1 FGSSSTSLPP
11 YMTWWYAYHGR
22 IAFDG
27 KSWPAYFGA
36 VFTSEG
42 RYINIGQG
50 DRIKVVDASG
60 KIMASKYSTGLLRLL
75 TPTARP
81 SARRTATSAPDLA
94 ASNLGIVS
102 DSRASSK
109 KYWTPERNRNGD
121 NAKVHL
127 IHFALNAASG
137 VDIILDG
144 TGAEEYAPH
153 LLSIGSGGA

>member
-1 FGSSSTSLPP
+1 MAALRSTARADLRTLEPSSRPRAATSTSVRA
-11 YMTWWYAYHGR
+11 TAQRWWTRLAR
-22 IAFDG
+22 
-27 KSWPAYFGA
+27 SWPAS
-36 VFTSEG
+36 T
-42 RYINIGQG
+42 R
-50 DRIKVVDASG
+50 
-60 KIMASKYSTGLLRLL
+60 STGLLRLL

-127 IHFALNAASG
+127 IHFALNATSG

-144 TGAEEYAPH
+144 TGAK
-153 LLSIGSGGA
+153 